1 MVNKT
6 FEATALISRFT
17 PLLEK
22 DVASSY
28 PEIRSG
34 IKNILID
41 MDGAIIRGSHDAC
54 VHLRQLVRENGD
66 GVRLSPNLVDR
77 VIAQIDEQNDKRC

>member
-34 IKNILID
+34 IKNILTD
-41 MDGAIIRGSHDAC
+41 MDGAIIRGSRDSC
-54 VHLRQLVRENGD
+54 VQLRQLVRENGD
-66 GVRLSPNLVDR
+66 GVRLSPNLVNR
-77 VIAQIDEQNDKRC
+77 VVALIDEQNDKRC